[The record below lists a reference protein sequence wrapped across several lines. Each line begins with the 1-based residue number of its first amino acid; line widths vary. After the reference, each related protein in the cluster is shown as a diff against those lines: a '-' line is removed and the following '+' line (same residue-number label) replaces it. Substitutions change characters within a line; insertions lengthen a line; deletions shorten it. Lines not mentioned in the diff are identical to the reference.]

1 MRCKSPKAKFADR
14 TAPLDPI
21 NRPLALSNQE
31 EVKTGNHVRHV
42 ALLRIERRAV
52 VVDSTL

>member
-1 MRCKSPKAKFADR
+1 MRCRSPKAKFADR
-14 TAPLDPI
+14 TTPLGPI